1 MRRILYLTGTRA
13 DFGLME
19 ATLRA
24 IDAHP
29 GLQLQLAVTGM
40 HLSAQFGAT
49 VDEIEASGLPI
60 AARIPTDVD
69 SRTPAGMARAVGQ
82 TVLGM
87 TQALEQREPDVL
99 LLLGD
104 RGEMLGGAI
113 AALHL
118 GVVIAHLHGGE
129 RSGTV
134 DEPVRHAISKLA
146 HWHFAAT
153 EASRER
159 LVRMG
164 EAEDHVWVTGAPS
177 LDGLVALGDR
187 PRREVLQSLGLGDEE
202 RYLLVLFHPVVQE
215 EADAYAQTQALAA
228 ALRETAGGRRIVWLA
243 PNADAGSAG
252 VLQGRADAGE
262 AGIRAITHLPRA
274 AYVAALR
281 HADLL
286 VGNSSSG
293 IIEAASFGTPVVNI
307 GLRQNARERNANT
320 IDCGTGRE
328 EIASALRS
336 ASAHGPYP
344 PANVYGD
351 GAAAARIVRLLAD
364 TPITPALLHKVNRY

>member
-24 IDAHP
+24 IAAHP
-29 GLQLQLAVTGM
+29 GLELQLAVTGM

-49 VDEIEASGLPI
+49 VDEIAASGLPI
-60 AARIPTDVD
+60 AVRIPTEVD

-82 TVLGM
+82 TLLGM
-87 TQALEQREPDVL
+87 TSALEQVKPDVL

-104 RGEMLGGAI
+104 RGEMLAGAI
-113 AALHL
+113 AGLHL
-118 GVVIAHLHGGE
+118 GVVTAHLHGGE

-134 DEPVRHAISKLA
+134 DEPMRHAISKLA

-164 EAEDHVWVTGAPS
+164 EPEEHVWVTGAPS
-177 LDGLVALGDR
+177 LDGLVALGQQ
-187 PRREVLQSLGLGDEE
+187 PREAVLQALGLAAGE

-215 EADAYAQTQALAA
+215 QADAYAQTQALAA
-228 ALRETAGGRRIVWLA
+228 ALRETAGNRRIVWLA

-252 VLQGRADAGE
+252 VLQGRADAG
-262 AGIRAITHLPRA
+262 AAAIRAITHLPRA
-274 AYVAALR
+274 QYVAALA
-281 HADLL
+281 HADVL

-320 IDCGTGRE
+320 RDCGTGRE
-328 EIASALRS
+328 EVAAAVRAVL
-336 ASAHGPYP
+336 AHGPYP

-351 GAAAARIVRLLAD
+351 GAAGVRIVRLLAE
-364 TPITPALLHKVNRY
+364 TSITPALLHKVNRY